1 MSFLPTLTEMK
12 HRLALATG
20 AGGGPNDIDS
30 DDPGPELR
38 LGWLVVFLF
47 FGLFLG
53 WALIARLDAAAYAAG
68 DIAVAVHRQTV
79 QHRDGGIVKAIHVKE
94 GQHVDAGQVLIELAP
109 NEVAASEGSLQSQA
123 ISLQAQRAR
132 LEVERE
138 GRSQVPAPPEFAAL
152 TGPEK
157 AQAADALKLQQSELA
172 TRLSA
177 LASQKAV
184 LRQRQAELSQQIIGY
199 QQQIKATDDQSRSI
213 GAELNGTKTLADKGF
228 ASINRVRAL
237 ERSAS
242 GLAATRADL
251 AANIAKSNEAIGEA
265 RMQAISVDTQHAEEV
280 AKDLRDINA
289 QLNDLAPKLTS
300 MKTQLSGTSIKAP
313 VSGQVVALTVFTV
326 GGVIA
331 PGQKLLDIVPDN
343 SPLVVE
349 AKIKPDDASDLY
361 VGQVTELK
369 FPALHDRNAPI
380 IHGRITRLS
389 ADALTDE
396 KAGERFYTAEV
407 TVPAAE
413 LANIRSERLK
423 SDALRP
429 GLPVQVLV
437 PLRKRTAFQ
446 YLVEPLNQALWRSFR
461 EH

>member
-30 DDPGPELR
+30 DDPGGELR

-53 WALIARLDAAAYAAG
+53 WALIARLDAAAYASG
-68 DIAVAVHRQTV
+68 DITVAVHRQTV

-138 GRSQVPAPPEFAAL
+138 GKSHVPAPPEFAAL

-199 QQQIKATDDQSRSI
+199 QLQIKATDDQSRSI
-213 GAELNGTKTLADKGF
+213 GAELSGTKTLADKGF

-265 RMQAISVDTQHAEEV
+265 RMQAISVDTQHAEDV
-280 AKDLRDINA
+280 AKDLRDVNA

-300 MKTQLSGTSIKAP
+300 LKTQLSGTSIKAP
-313 VSGQVVALTVFTV
+313 VSGQVVGLTVFTV

-331 PGQKLLDIVPDN
+331 PGQKLMDIVPDN

-349 AKIKPDDASDLY
+349 AKVKPDDASDLY
-361 VGQVTELK
+361 VGQQTELK